1 MDQREDIQQP
11 DRTPVNAAATS
22 GLPPRLRNILP
33 KALVVLHDLAMV
45 WVCWV
50 GLNLLR
56 YSFES
61 VHLPIRLFSPTVW
74 MVLIVQGLIFWAMG
88 LYRGLWRFASLPD
101 LINIV
106 KASVLGVL
114 LIVLG
119 LFLITR
125 LELIPRSALVL
136 YPIVL
141 VVLLGGPRLLYRA
154 WKDSREAPS
163 RSQAAVRV
171 LVLGAGRAGEALIR
185 DLSRNRS
192 YIPVGFLDDDGR
204 LHGAKL
210 HGVPVLGPLDAL
222 VDIARETDARLVV
235 IAMPSADAAQMQRV
249 VALCDDTGLPFRTVP
264 RLQDVLEGRATPGQL
279 KEVAIADLLGRE
291 PMTPDWQAMRG
302 WLGGRS
308 VLVTGAGG
316 SIGSELCR
324 QAAALGVSSLT
335 LLEQTEFALATI
347 YDELHRQHPA
357 LPLHCVLGDCGD
369 PASIA
374 HALRRSRPQAVLHAA
389 AYKQVPVLEEQVREA
404 ARNNVLATQTVAEA
418 SVAAGVDTFVLISTD
433 KAINPANVLGASKRM
448 AEMAGQAVTEHTRT
462 RCVIVRFGNVLDS
475 AGSVVPAFREQIRQ
489 GGPVTV
495 THPEVSRY
503 FMTIPEACQLIL
515 QAAAMGCAQATFT
528 LDMGAPVPIRVL
540 AEQMIRLAGKIP
552 GRDIEIR
559 YTGLRPGEKIHELL
573 YHPDERYRLTS
584 HPKILQA
591 DVRGL
596 DTVGCR
602 RLLGM
607 LAAAVADYDEP
618 RLCKLL
624 HEAVPEYAPAK
635 ADVLSIDQARARRLL
650 SS

>member
-1 MDQREDIQQP
+1 VSWLGQRF
-11 DRTPVNAAATS
+11 TNT
-22 GLPPRLRNILP
+22 LP
-33 KALVVLHDLAMV
+33 KALIVLHDLAMV
-45 WVCWV
+45 WVCWI

-61 VHLPIRLFSPTVW
+61 AHAPILLFSPMVA
-74 MVLIVQGLIFWAMG
+74 MVLAVQGLIFWAMG

-101 LINIV
+101 LLNIV
-106 KASVLGVL
+106 KASVFGVL

-119 LFLITR
+119 LFLMTR
-125 LELIPRSALVL
+125 LELVPRSALVL

-141 VVLLGGPRLLYRA
+141 VVLVGGPRLLYRA
-154 WKDSREAPS
+154 WKDSRDAAG
-163 RSQAAVRV
+163 RSHGAVRV
-171 LVLGAGRAGEALIR
+171 LVLGAGRAGDALIR
-185 DLSRNRS
+185 DLFRDRH

-210 HGVPVLGPLDAL
+210 HGVPVLGPLDEL
-222 VDIARETDARLVV
+222 VDIARETDAKLIV
-235 IAMPSADAAQMQRV
+235 IAMPSSDAAQMQRA

-264 RLQDVLEGRATPGQL
+264 RLLDVLEGRATPGQL

-291 PMTPDWQAMRG
+291 AVTPDWQAMRA

-324 QAAALGVSSLT
+324 QAAGLGVSSLT
-335 LLEQTEFALATI
+335 LLEQTELALVGI
-347 YDELHRQHPA
+347 FEELRRTHPA
-357 LPLHCVLGDCGD
+357 LPIHCVLGDCGD

-389 AYKQVPVLEEQVREA
+389 AYKQVPVLEDQVREA
-404 ARNNVLATQTVAEA
+404 VRNNVLATQTVAEA
-418 SVAAGVDTFVLISTD
+418 SVSAGVDTFVLISTD
-433 KAINPANVLGASKRM
+433 KAINPANVLGASKRL
-448 AEMAGQAVTEHTRT
+448 AEMTCQAIAGHTRM

-495 THPEVSRY
+495 THPQVSRY

-515 QAAAMGCAQATFT
+515 QAAAIGRDEAIFT
-528 LDMGAPVPIRVL
+528 LDMGEPVPIRVL

-552 GRDIEIR
+552 GRDIHIH

-573 YHPDERYRLTS
+573 YHPDERYQHTP

-591 DVRGL
+591 DARGL
-596 DTVGCR
+596 DAARCR
-602 RLLGM
+602 RLLAA
-607 LAAAVADYDEP
+607 LVAAVADYDEP
-618 RLCKLL
+618 RLRKLL
-624 HEAVPEYAPAK
+624 REAVPEYSPAE
-635 ADVLSIDQARARRLL
+635 ADVLPIEQARARRVLP
-650 SS
+650 S

>member
-1 MDQREDIQQP
+1 M
-11 DRTPVNAAATS
+11 A
-22 GLPPRLRNILP
+22 PRLANILP
-33 KALVVLHDLAMV
+33 KALVVVHDLAMV
-45 WVCWV
+45 WVCWI

-56 YSFES
+56 YSFEP
-61 VHLPIRLFSPTVW
+61 VHGPIRLFSPTVW
-74 MVLIVQGLIFWAMG
+74 MVLAVQGMIFWRMG

-101 LINIV
+101 LINIA
-106 KASVLGVL
+106 KASLLGVM
-114 LIVLG
+114 LIALG

-125 LELIPRSALVL
+125 LELVPRSALVL

-141 VVLLGGPRLLYRA
+141 IVLLGGPRLLYRA
-154 WKDSREAPS
+154 WKDSREAS
-163 RSQAAVRV
+163 GRSPAAVRV

-185 DLSRNRS
+185 ELFHDRH

-210 HGVPVLGPLDAL
+210 HGVPVLGPLDEL

-235 IAMPSADAAQMQRV
+235 IAMPTADAAQMQRA
-249 VALCDDTGLPFRTVP
+249 VALCDDTNLPFRTVP

-291 PMTPDWQAMRG
+291 QVMPDWQAMRG

-324 QAAALGVSSLT
+324 QAAGLGVSSLT
-335 LLEQTEFALATI
+335 LLEQTELSLVTI
-347 YDELHRQHPA
+347 FEELRREHPA
-357 LPLHCVLGDCGD
+357 LPIHCVLGDCGD
-369 PASIA
+369 PAAIA
-374 HALRRSRPQAVLHAA
+374 HALRRSRPQAVLHSA
-389 AYKQVPVLEEQVREA
+389 AYKQVPVLEEQIREA
-404 ARNNVLATQTVAEA
+404 VRNNVLATQTVAEA

-433 KAINPANVLGASKRM
+433 KAINPANVLGASKRL
-448 AEMAGQAVTEHTRT
+448 AEMACQAIVEHTRT

-475 AGSVVPAFREQIRQ
+475 AGSVVPAFRDQIRQ
-489 GGPVTV
+489 GGPVMV

-515 QAAAMGCAQATFT
+515 QAAAICCDKAIFT

-573 YHPDERYRLTS
+573 YHPDERYRHTV

-591 DVRGL
+591 DVRSL
-596 DTVGCR
+596 DVVRCR
-602 RLLGM
+602 RV
-607 LAAAVADYDEP
+607 LAALDAAVADYDEP
-618 RLCKLL
+618 RLRKLL
-624 HEAVPEYAPAK
+624 REAVPEYVPAE
-635 ADVLSIDQARARRLL
+635 ADVLPLEQARARRVLP
-650 SS
+650 S

>member
-1 MDQREDIQQP
+1 MSPAPAR
-11 DRTPVNAAATS
+11 
-22 GLPPRLRNILP
+22 GLAPRLAHILP
-33 KALVVLHDLAMV
+33 KAMVVLHDLAMV

-56 YSFES
+56 YRF
-61 VHLPIRLFSPTVW
+61 VPAHATIQLFSPTVW
-74 MVLIVQGLIFWAMG
+74 TVLAVQGLVFWGVG

-101 LINIV
+101 LANIV
-106 KASVLGVL
+106 KGSLLGVL
-114 LIVLG
+114 LITLG
-119 LFLITR
+119 LFLTIR
-125 LELIPRSALVL
+125 LELVPRSALVL

-141 VVLLGGPRLLYRA
+141 VVLIGGPRLLYRA
-154 WKDSREAPS
+154 WKDSREAAG
-163 RSQAAVRV
+163 RTHAAVRV
-171 LVLGAGRAGEALIR
+171 LVLGAGREGQALIR
-185 DLSRNRS
+185 DLCRDR
-192 YIPVGFLDDDGR
+192 YYVPVGFLDDDSR

-222 VDIARETDARLVV
+222 VDIARETDARLIA
-235 IAMPSADAAQMQRV
+235 IAMPTANAVQMQRV

-264 RLQDVLEGRATPGQL
+264 RLQEVLEGRATASEL

-291 PMTPDWQAMRG
+291 PVMPDRRAMRG

-324 QAAALGVSSLT
+324 QSAELGVSSLT
-335 LLEQTEFALATI
+335 LLEQTELSLVAI
-347 YDELHRQHPA
+347 YEELHRKHPA
-357 LPLHCVLGDCGD
+357 LRIHCVLGDCGD

-389 AYKQVPVLEEQVREA
+389 AYKQVPVLEEQIREA
-404 ARNNVLATQTVAEA
+404 VRNNVLATQTVIEA

-448 AEMAGQAVTEHTRT
+448 AEMVCQAIAEHTRT

-515 QAAAMGCAQATFT
+515 QAAAMGRGQAIFT

-559 YTGLRPGEKIHELL
+559 YTGLRPGERIHEQLF
-573 YHPDERYRLTS
+573 HPEESYRHTV

-591 DVRGL
+591 DMRGL
-596 DTVGCR
+596 DVARCR
-602 RLLGM
+602 RILATLG
-607 LAAAVADYDEP
+607 AAAVDYDEP
-618 RLCKLL
+618 RLRILL
-624 HEAVPEYAPAK
+624 REAVPEYAPAE
-635 ADVLSIDQARARRLL
+635 ADVLPIERARARRV
-650 SS
+650 SSS

>member
-1 MDQREDIQQP
+1 MEQREDIEQQG
-11 DRTPVNAAATS
+11 RASVNLPAAR
-22 GLPPRLRNILP
+22 GLLPRLSNILP
-33 KALVVLHDLAMV
+33 KALIVLHDLAMV
-45 WVCWV
+45 WACWI

-56 YSFES
+56 YSL
-61 VHLPIRLFSPTVW
+61 VPAHGPVRLFSLTVA
-74 MVLIVQGLIFWAMG
+74 MVLVVQGLIFWAVG

-114 LIVLG
+114 LIATG
-119 LFLITR
+119 LFLMTR
-125 LELIPRSALVL
+125 LELVPRSALVL

-154 WKDSREAPS
+154 WKDSREAAG
-163 RSQAAVRV
+163 RSHAAARV

-185 DLSRNRS
+185 DLSRDRH
-192 YIPVGFLDDDGR
+192 YIPVGFLDDDAR

-235 IAMPSADAAQMQRV
+235 IAMPNADAAQMQRA

-279 KEVAIADLLGRE
+279 KEVAIGDLLGRE
-291 PMTPDWQAMRG
+291 PVLPDWQAMRG

-324 QAAALGVSSLT
+324 QAAGLGVSSLT
-335 LLEQTEFALATI
+335 LLEQTELTLVTI
-347 YDELHRQHPA
+347 YQELHRDHPA
-357 LPLHCVLGDCGD
+357 LPIHCVLGDCGD

-404 ARNNVLATQTVAEA
+404 VRNNVLATQTAIEA

-433 KAINPANVLGASKRM
+433 KAINPANVLGASKRL
-448 AEMAGQAVTEHTRT
+448 AEMACQAIAGHTRT

-515 QAAAMGCAQATFT
+515 QAAAIGRDQAIFT

-573 YHPDERYRLTS
+573 YHPDESYRLTA

-596 DTVGCR
+596 DVTRFR
-602 RLLGM
+602 RV
-607 LAAAVADYDEP
+607 LAALDAAVADYDEP
-618 RLCKLL
+618 RLRRLL
-624 HEAVPEYAPAK
+624 REAVPEYVPAE
-635 ADVLSIDQARARRLL
+635 ADVLSIEHARARRL
-650 SS
+650 SPT